1 MNIAN
6 FFVLTFVVYYTK
18 FFLDIL
24 DIRNRKSL
32 KFVNNRLDE
41 LRKIAI
47 KTAEEQK
54 EFIELKYPK
63 RSKVKTKWSFKRV
76 AYIFVML
83 IFYAGIFIMWL
94 ELFTYLHLNFKIW
107 QAVIVIF
114 LGPTLIN
121 FVLKRFGLQKND
133 VTVFLK

>member
-1 MNIAN
+1 M
-6 FFVLTFVVYYTK
+6 
-18 FFLDIL
+18 L

-76 AYIFVML
+76 LFIFIMIV
-83 IFYAGIFIMWL
+83 FYAGIFIIWL
-94 ELFTYLHLNFKIW
+94 KIFMYFHLNFKIW